1 MNITLSFAVF
11 GGLCSSAS
19 GDIMYLICHVTSQ
32 DNVIKEYDFSELH
45 IVYVTNLTDLVV
57 MGIALVEKCF

>member
-1 MNITLSFAVF
+1 
-11 GGLCSSAS
+11 
-19 GDIMYLICHVTSQ
+19 MYLICHVTSQ

-45 IVYVTNLTDLVV
+45 IVYVTNLTGLVV